1 MKIQIKCGINLDS
14 VKGCCSMGRSNKRKN
29 YDIYISPGKWY
40 MFKTRRILFALS
52 IVAFVLN
59 LSLIAVFD
67 ESMRKDALI
76 EILWSAVFAVVQL
89 LDKRKAHWEWLYI
102 IVLCTIFFLF
112 SAFAAFATE
121 LIIVRYIWVGEFVLF
136 LGSVLLLRKKKLN
149 TDK

>member
-1 MKIQIKCGINLDS
+1 
-14 VKGCCSMGRSNKRKN
+14 MGRSNKQKN

-40 MFKTRRILFALS
+40 MYKTRRSLFALS

-67 ESMRKDALI
+67 ESMRMNALI
-76 EILWSAVFAVVQL
+76 AILWTTIFAIVQFV
-89 LDKRKAHWEWLYI
+89 DKRKAHWDWLYI
-102 IVLCTIFFLF
+102 IVLSTIFLLF

-121 LIIVRYIWVGEFVLF
+121 LMIVRYIWAGEFILF
-136 LGSVLLLRKKKLN
+136 LGFILLLLRKKKLK